1 MKNAKILSASCILL
15 LAALLASAAARQSE
29 PWTPSQLIEPADLAA
44 RLSNASTVQ
53 PLVICVGPSGLI
65 KGSVETGPAHEQAN
79 IDSLRALLAKQNRN
93 KEIVIYCGCC
103 PFEHCPNIRPAFTL
117 LNNMH
122 FTHARLLDLS
132 HNIKVDWI
140 NHGYPVKDTKYMH

>member
-1 MKNAKILSASCILL
+1 MTKTKTLSAACILL
-15 LAALLASAAARQSE
+15 LTAILASAAARQSE
-29 PWTPSQLIEPADLAA
+29 PWTPGQLMEPADLAA
-44 RLSNASTVQ
+44 RLLKPSATE

-65 KGSVETGPAHEQAN
+65 KGSVETGPAHEQKN
-79 IDSLRALLAKQNRN
+79 IDSLRTLLAKQDRN

-140 NHGYPVKDTKYMH
+140 DHGYPVKDTK